1 MEQYTEWLDGQVEA
15 VREKVDHTTKKG
27 LTILAKSLKSLVP
40 PARIE
45 LAAHG
50 LGICLSRFYGF
61 LSCYLMLFLS
71 LYYQCVIR
79 LLIAFCFIVFY
90 PVFGYYGSKMVATK

>member
-1 MEQYTEWLDGQVEA
+1 MANSL
-15 VREKVDHTTKKG
+15 
-27 LTILAKSLKSLVP
+27 ILLVP

-50 LGICLSRFYGF
+50 LGICLTDFYGF
-61 LSCYLMLFLS
+61 LSCHLMLFLS

-79 LLIAFCFIVFY
+79 LLIVSCFIVFY
-90 PVFGYYGSKMVATK
+90 PVFGYYGCKMVATK